1 MKLKKI
7 ASLMLAGVMA
17 VSMLAGC
24 SNGTKPENP
33 AEEPV
38 DNTIASYLNDAQ
50 KDNEVKAEFAYDA
63 DLEAMMEKAL
73 DVYGTQATV
82 TNIRQQIKDSMDDVD
97 VWGNKLSDLYANSAV
112 TSKNT
117 YAYLLVKDDVTS
129 KTDEALMKEIAKDIS
144 FEDLMDELDA
154 SDGYKYTYTN
164 TGKVAM
170 VKSEDKA
177 GSVHRYVAVV
187 VTVTSTSAAA

>member
-24 SNGTKPENP
+24 STGTKPEEP
-33 AEEPV
+33 TEDPV
-38 DNTIASYLNDAQ
+38 DTSIASYLNDAQ
-50 KDNEVKAEFAYDA
+50 EDNDVKAKFTYDA

-82 TNIRQQIKDSMDDVD
+82 TNIRQQIKDSMDSVD
-97 VWGNKLSDLYANSAV
+97 VWGNQLSDLYANTAA

-117 YAYLLVKDDVTS
+117 YAYLYVKDDTTS
-129 KTDEALMKEIAKDIS
+129 KTDAALMKEIADGIS

-154 SDGYKYTYTN
+154 NDGYKYTYTN
-164 TGKVAM
+164 NGKVAM
-170 VKSEDKA
+170 VKSEDKT